1 MIGCRRQDG
10 LGRPPRRLH
19 AVAIIRLYRRTL
31 DLTFSPVFGR
41 HCGGELGY
49 MPIPRREGRGCT
61 RPAVPPQR
69 GQRRPE
75 GGPEQMQGVG
85 EAHRGNTTRHVGGL
99 SVLLHRRYATRIVPS
114 QVRDTQKEKAD
125 RFARSAFLISTRLSS
140 KKHRAFST
148 HPNTYFSDW
157 DTAYHTTSTRAGQG
171 FRGIKD
177 GLLLPSP
184 GVQTDGRSHLRTGH

>member
-85 EAHRGNTTRHVGGL
+85 EAHRGNTTHHVGGL
-99 SVLLHRRYATRIVPS
+99 SELRWRYAARIVP
-114 QVRDTQKEKAD
+114 
-125 RFARSAFLISTRLSS
+125 SAFLISTRLSS